1 MLLHRPFAL
10 AALAAAAAAAPC
22 TRNYTSHANVD
33 YNGGDLPNQPAAHVS
48 TPAECAAL
56 CCANAD
62 CLAFSLNAGAP
73 EGRACY
79 LKATGYDIGPTAGVD
94 SGCFSGACD
103 APPPPPPDTYF
114 RECVSRHS

>member
-56 CCANAD
+56 CCANSTMPPQ
-62 CLAFSLNAGAP
+62 LVTLGATK
-73 EGRACY
+73 
-79 LKATGYDIGPTAGVD
+79 LWQL
-94 SGCFSGACD
+94 
-103 APPPPPPDTYF
+103 
-114 RECVSRHS
+114 